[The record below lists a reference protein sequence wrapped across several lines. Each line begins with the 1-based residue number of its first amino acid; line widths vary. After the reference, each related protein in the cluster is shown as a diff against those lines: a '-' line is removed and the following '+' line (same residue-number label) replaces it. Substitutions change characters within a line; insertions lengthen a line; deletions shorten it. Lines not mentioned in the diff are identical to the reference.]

1 MKSRSRINKSILKS
15 KKMETIKKSILAML
29 LSVVAFAAQAQQAS
43 ILQVNPIEP
52 YRVEITKDKTT
63 NIIFPLAIISVD
75 RGIKDVL
82 AQKAK
87 GVENILQVKAANDSI
102 KETNLTVVTSDG
114 KLNSFILT
122 YSRQPA
128 ILNFS
133 LGKNPREGM
142 IFLSPENT
150 NEAEIEA
157 YSRLSAA
164 SRKKIG
170 GISEKDSGISF
181 RLNGIY
187 IHGNVMYFRIKIENS
202 SNISYDIDQFRFYI
216 RDEKRAKRTASQEI
230 EVSPVYVHDRVEK
243 ITTENTM
250 VVALPK
256 FTVPDQKYLAIQ
268 LMEKNGGRHLELKI
282 NNKDLFRALPIK

>member
-1 MKSRSRINKSILKS
+1 
-15 KKMETIKKSILAML
+15 METIKKSFLAILL
-29 LSVVAFAAQAQQAS
+29 LVATFTVKGQQAS
-43 ILQVNPIEP
+43 ILQVNSIEP

-75 RGIKDVL
+75 RGNKDVL

-102 KETNLTVVTSDG
+102 KETNLSVVTSDG
-114 KLNSFILT
+114 KLSSFILT
-122 YSRQPA
+122 YSKQPA

-133 LGKNPREGM
+133 LGRNPREGM
-142 IFLSPENT
+142 IFLSPEHT
-150 NEAEIEA
+150 NQAEIEA
-157 YSRLSAA
+157 YSKLSAG
-164 SRKKIG
+164 SSKKIG

-187 IHGNVMYFRIKIENS
+187 IHNNVMYFRIKIENS
-202 SNISYDIDQFRFYI
+202 SNISYDIDQLRFYI

-230 EVSPVYVHDRVEK
+230 EVSPVYLHNSIDKVVA
-243 ITTENTM
+243 ENTI

-256 FTVPDQKYLAIQ
+256 FTIPDQKYLAIQ
-268 LMEKNGGRHLELKI
+268 LMEKNGGRHFELKVK
-282 NNKDLFRALPIK
+282 NKVIISATPL